1 MNEDK
6 RITTTDKLPD
16 DMKQDGQAVMGSGT
30 NMMPEERPQSD
41 ALIREILSAVTD
53 RYVRNDYKIPPE
65 ILAMKD
71 EVMEIF
77 SRLHGMTEE
86 DATEADIRRLEEIRA
101 YVCEVEYAAPEG
113 RSKLLQMRE
122 REEEK

>member
-6 RITTTDKLPD
+6 RVTTTD
-16 DMKQDGQAVMGSGT
+16 T
-30 NMMPEERPQSD
+30 TPEERPRYD
-41 ALIREILSAVTD
+41 TLIREILSAVTN

-71 EVMEIF
+71 EVMEMF

-101 YVCEVEYAAPEG
+101 YICEVEYAAPEG
-113 RSKLLQMRE
+113 RSKLMQMRE
-122 REEEK
+122 EEE

>member
-1 MNEDK
+1 MNKDN
-6 RITTTDKLPD
+6 RVAAA
-16 DMKQDGQAVMGSGT
+16 DMT
-30 NMMPEERPQSD
+30 PEERPQSD
-41 ALIREILSAVTD
+41 ALIREILSAVTN

-71 EVMEIF
+71 EVMEMF

-101 YVCEVEYAAPEG
+101 YICEVEYAAPEG
-113 RSKLLQMRE
+113 RPKLMQMRE
-122 REEEK
+122 REEEE